1 MSELILTEV
10 TDGIARITLDRPQA
24 INALDGDM
32 MSTIYDTLTS
42 WRNDDAVTAVEL
54 AGNGDRGFCAG
65 ADVRALA
72 RIVAEDGPW
81 LQYLETEYA
90 LAMMLAT
97 YPKAVTSFLRG
108 VAMGGGLGIGAHVD
122 RRIV

>member
-81 LQYLETEYA
+81 LQYL
-90 LAMMLAT
+90 
-97 YPKAVTSFLRG
+97 
-108 VAMGGGLGIGAHVD
+108 
-122 RRIV
+122 